1 MKVVLVGINS
11 KYVHT
16 NLAIRNLKAYF
27 EKNYWID
34 DIKIYIFEAT
44 INDILD
50 DILERIVD
58 FKPDVIGFSL
68 YIWNFN
74 QVIYLAENL
83 KKVKPEVKVILGGPE
98 ASYDVEG
105 LLKKDFI
112 DFVVIGEGEEAF
124 SRLLLA
130 LNGGGSFEEVDG
142 IAFKKAESIIVKNP
156 LKYVDLNL
164 IPLSYE
170 EDLDFK
176 NRIIYYETSRG
187 CPFNCAFCLSSLD
200 RKVREAD
207 LEKVEKDLRLLV
219 NKKARV
225 IKFVDRSFNYNI
237 DRALKI
243 VNIFKKIGGDTI
255 FHCEINPELVSEEFA
270 ANLEGLQKKLH
281 FELGIQ
287 TTNPLALEEIRR
299 NKDVEKAIEGIKI
312 LKDKE
317 VPIHVDLIA
326 GLPYDDFESFKE
338 AFNKVYNLK
347 PDELQLGFLKLLKGT
362 MLRERAKEYG
372 IVFRSQ
378 PPYEILYNN
387 WMSYEELSI
396 LKGIARLIDKFYNSH
411 RFDNT
416 LSYLE
421 KNFESPFD
429 LCLSL
434 YRFLKNE
441 NFFMRE
447 YSLESLYEKL
457 YYFAKAQNL
466 DLLYIKDLMRYDYLL
481 SGGKGKLPSI
491 LSDDEEKQKELV
503 KNFLRDKERLVK
515 IFKNRFTASEIM
527 KNLNAAYFV
536 FDVPENQKKENI
548 ILMLIQKGEKET
560 VKVYI

>member
-11 KYVHT
+11 KYIHT

-27 EKNYWID
+27 EKNYCID
-34 DIKIYIFEAT
+34 DIKIDIFEAT

-58 FKPDVIGFSL
+58 FKPDVVGFSL

-83 KKVKPEVKVILGGPE
+83 RKVKPEVKIILGGPE

-170 EDLDFK
+170 EDLDFQ

-207 LEKVEKDLRLLV
+207 LKKVERDLRLFV

-299 NKDVEKAIEGIKI
+299 NKNVEKAIEGIKI

-429 LCLSL
+429 LYLSL

-560 VKVYI
+560 VKIYI